1 MLFIMFV
8 KIFHGL
14 YSIGNSRLAGVTKV
28 REFLLHKILKWLKR
42 YILGMNGKEVYLF
55 INRNMH
61 IVNHSKAMGN
71 AITAAI
77 NASPK

>member
-28 REFLLHKILKWLKR
+28 LEFLLHKILKWLKT
-42 YILGMNGKEVYLF
+42 YVLSMNGKEALEIILSVAYVF
-55 INRNMH
+55 TGYATKTFCNN
-61 IVNHSKAMGN
+61 KFC
-71 AITAAI
+71 
-77 NASPK
+77 